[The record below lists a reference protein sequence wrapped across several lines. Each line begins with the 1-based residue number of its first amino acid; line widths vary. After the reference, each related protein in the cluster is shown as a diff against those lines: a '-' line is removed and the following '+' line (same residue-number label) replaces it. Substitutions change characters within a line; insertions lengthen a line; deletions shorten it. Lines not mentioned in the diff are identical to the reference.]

1 MIPHLSLK
9 LVESLIPILRGHFS
23 SVYFL
28 IYLVF
33 FFHIYQVIAVCVFAV
48 EFMFLVRKT
57 AAVPYSVVIPVP
69 SLVPKTV
76 PRVKN
81 DAVTPV
87 RTVTARTNVA
97 SLVNHATRNA
107 VGNVYISDALD
118 CVDSHAIV
126 SDVTSRVK
134 SFFLASI
141 PVLVFAGKYV
151 QRSAECVIR
160 MRSPRFSSELKT
172 TRTQGL
178 WNWLI
183 VVMCLKLR

>member
-1 MIPHLSLK
+1 MFN
-9 LVESLIPILRGHFS
+9 FS
-23 SVYFL
+23 CFL
-28 IYLVF
+28 IVFVF
-33 FFHIYQVIAVCVFAV
+33 FTCQVIAVCVFAV
-48 EFMFLVRKT
+48 EFMFLARKT
-57 AAVPYSVVIPVP
+57 AAVPYSVVIPAL

-76 PRVKN
+76 PRAKN
-81 DAVTPV
+81 AVATPV
-87 RTVTARTNVA
+87 RTASARKNVA
-97 SLVNHATRNA
+97 SLVNLATRDA
-107 VGNVYISDALD
+107 VGNVCITDALD
-118 CVDSHAIV
+118 CVDSHVIV

-134 SFFLASI
+134 SFLLASI

-183 VVMCLKLR
+183 VVMCLKSR

>member
-1 MIPHLSLK
+1 MFN
-9 LVESLIPILRGHFS
+9 FS
-23 SVYFL
+23 CFL
-28 IYLVF
+28 IVF
-33 FFHIYQVIAVCVFAV
+33 VLFTCQVIAVCVFAV
-48 EFMFLVRKT
+48 EFMFLARKT
-57 AAVPYSVVIPVP
+57 VAVPYSVVIPVL

-76 PRVKN
+76 PRAKN
-81 DAVTPV
+81 AVATPV
-87 RTVTARTNVA
+87 RTASAGKNVA
-97 SLVNHATRNA
+97 SLVSLATRNA
-107 VGNVYISDALD
+107 VGNVCITDALD
-118 CVDSHAIV
+118 CVDSHVIV

-141 PVLVFAGKYV
+141 PVLVFAGKDV

-183 VVMCLKLR
+183 VVMCLKSR